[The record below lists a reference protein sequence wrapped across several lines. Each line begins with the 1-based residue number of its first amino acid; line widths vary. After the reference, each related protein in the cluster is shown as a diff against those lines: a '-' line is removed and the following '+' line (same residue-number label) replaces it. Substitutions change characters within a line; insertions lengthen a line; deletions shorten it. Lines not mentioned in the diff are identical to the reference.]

1 MDSVGD
7 VTSTNDAA
15 QLEFMNS
22 MFATT
27 IPSAH
32 GLGVRIVEVRR
43 GFAATTAPIAGNGNH
58 FGAMY
63 AGVLFTVAEVLG
75 GILALIAFDQSRFY
89 PLVKDMSIQYKA
101 PAKSDVSAQAELS
114 DGDIARIEA
123 EATKNGKSE
132 YVVEAV
138 VTDAEGTVVAT
149 TKATCQLRRK

>member
-1 MDSVGD
+1 MDSLND
-7 VTSTNDAA
+7 VTTNADDA

-32 GLGVRIVEVRR
+32 GLGVRIAEVRR

-58 FGAMY
+58 FGVMY

-75 GILALIAFDQSRFY
+75 GILALIAFDQSQFY

-101 PAKSDVSAQAELS
+101 PAKSDVRAQAELS
-114 DGDIARIEA
+114 DEDIARIEA
-123 EATKNGKSE
+123 EATHNGKSE

>member
-1 MDSVGD
+1 MDSVGV

-32 GLGVRIVEVRR
+32 GLGVRVVEVRP

-58 FGAMY
+58 FGVMY

-75 GILALIAFDQSRFY
+75 GILALTAFDQSQFF

-101 PAKSDVSAQAELS
+101 PAKSDVRAQAEMS
-114 DGDIARIEA
+114 RDDITRIEA
-123 EATKNGKSE
+123 EAAHNGKSE
-132 YVVEAV
+132 YTVEAV
-138 VTDAEGTVVAT
+138 VTDADGTVVAT